1 MDASFPSDSSVIDDP
16 SGKEKDEAEEEE
28 PKPSTSRVDLPVDQD
43 VKNGI
48 DSAII
53 HFFNKN
59 KHLFEHQVKLC
70 DEFIDEGIK
79 QCQVEAD
86 ELDKLFSN
94 LEEDMASLRNEI
106 FDLYQPII
114 TSVDPVEINELDE
127 ENIEEEQ
134 EEVTMPQENQ
144 INL

>member
-1 MDASFPSDSSVIDDP
+1 MDARFPSDSSVIDDP

-28 PKPSTSRVDLPVDQD
+28 PKPSTSKVDLPVDQD

-48 DSAII
+48 NSAII

-59 KHLFEHQVKLC
+59 KYLFEHQVQLC
-70 DEFIDEGIK
+70 DDFINEGIR
-79 QCQVEAD
+79 QCQDGAD

-94 LEEDMASLRNEI
+94 LENEMASLRNEI

-114 TSVDPVEINELDE
+114 TGLEPVEINELDE

-134 EEVTMPQENQ
+134 EEVPMP
-144 INL
+144 